1 MTSKTSCFDSAI
13 FKRSLRKT
21 LPLWACYFLFWLF
34 ILPGDLISFNYQPEY
49 YDSLTGRLC
58 ERILTFCTV
67 GTLLSALIGLLAAW
81 LLFSWLF
88 RANTSYFYAGLPV
101 RREALFLSNFF
112 VGLLMVTLVNL
123 LTALTAYCVTL
134 LHGYPQLY
142 ACACFFGTSTLSFVG
157 FYGFAVLLAMII
169 GQAAAMPA
177 VYVILNFTSSVLYY
191 SVQSLLSEFVYG
203 MSSIYHNFGGSVF
216 YRLSPIAYIM
226 TNGLSVLPAQLAD
239 GSADFSRYLFS
250 SWGSIASLAG
260 AGLVFAILA
269 LLVFRHREMERSGD
283 VIAVKP
289 LRPVFLYCFTI
300 GCSIVISYVI
310 SSMQA
315 SLFGIEGFR
324 FVFCRAHCFL
334 KRLHQGGARCCKIV
348 ETERLKARM
357 RSFAFLAPAEK
368 KERRRAGSGRPDE
381 PGFL

>member
-21 LPLWACYFLFWLF
+21 LPLWVCYFLFWLF

-134 LHGYPQLY
+134 LHGYPQL
-142 ACACFFGTSTLSFVG
+142 
-157 FYGFAVLLAMII
+157 
-169 GQAAAMPA
+169 
-177 VYVILNFTSSVLYY
+177 
-191 SVQSLLSEFVYG
+191 
-203 MSSIYHNFGGSVF
+203 
-216 YRLSPIAYIM
+216 
-226 TNGLSVLPAQLAD
+226 
-239 GSADFSRYLFS
+239 
-250 SWGSIASLAG
+250 
-260 AGLVFAILA
+260 
-269 LLVFRHREMERSGD
+269 
-283 VIAVKP
+283 
-289 LRPVFLYCFTI
+289 
-300 GCSIVISYVI
+300 
-310 SSMQA
+310 
-315 SLFGIEGFR
+315 
-324 FVFCRAHCFL
+324 
-334 KRLHQGGARCCKIV
+334 
-348 ETERLKARM
+348 
-357 RSFAFLAPAEK
+357 
-368 KERRRAGSGRPDE
+368 
-381 PGFL
+381 

>member
-21 LPLWACYFLFWLF
+21 LPLWVCYFLFWLF

-142 ACACFFGTSTLSFVG
+142 ACACFFGTRAHF
-157 FYGFAVLLAMII
+157 
-169 GQAAAMPA
+169 
-177 VYVILNFTSSVLYY
+177 
-191 SVQSLLSEFVYG
+191 
-203 MSSIYHNFGGSVF
+203 
-216 YRLSPIAYIM
+216 RLSAF
-226 TNGLSVLPAQLAD
+226 T
-239 GSADFSRYLFS
+239 
-250 SWGSIASLAG
+250 
-260 AGLVFAILA
+260 A
-269 LLVFRHREMERSGD
+269 LR
-283 VIAVKP
+283 
-289 LRPVFLYCFTI
+289 CFW
-300 GCSIVISYVI
+300 
-310 SSMQA
+310 Q
-315 SLFGIEGFR
+315 
-324 FVFCRAHCFL
+324 
-334 KRLHQGGARCCKIV
+334 
-348 ETERLKARM
+348 
-357 RSFAFLAPAEK
+357 
-368 KERRRAGSGRPDE
+368 
-381 PGFL
+381 

>member
-123 LTALTAYCVTL
+123 LTALTAVRDRVVDGLRRRLRL
-134 LHGYPQLY
+134 LLRHEHTFVCRLLRLCGASGNDHRSGSRHARGICDFKLYQLCPLLL
-142 ACACFFGTSTLSFVG
+142 CAV
-157 FYGFAVLLAMII
+157 
-169 GQAAAMPA
+169 PA
-177 VYVILNFTSSVLYY
+177 VGVCLRHEQY
-191 SVQSLLSEFVYG
+191 LS
-203 MSSIYHNFGGSVF
+203 
-216 YRLSPIAYIM
+216 
-226 TNGLSVLPAQLAD
+226 
-239 GSADFSRYLFS
+239 
-250 SWGSIASLAG
+250 
-260 AGLVFAILA
+260 
-269 LLVFRHREMERSGD
+269 
-283 VIAVKP
+283 
-289 LRPVFLYCFTI
+289 
-300 GCSIVISYVI
+300 
-310 SSMQA
+310 
-315 SLFGIEGFR
+315 
-324 FVFCRAHCFL
+324 
-334 KRLHQGGARCCKIV
+334 
-348 ETERLKARM
+348 
-357 RSFAFLAPAEK
+357 
-368 KERRRAGSGRPDE
+368 
-381 PGFL
+381 

>member
-21 LPLWACYFLFWLF
+21 LPLWVCYFLFWLF

-67 GTLLSALIGLLAAW
+67 GALLSALIGLLAAW

-177 VYVILNFTSSVLYY
+177 VYVILAL
-191 SVQSLLSEFVYG
+191 
-203 MSSIYHNFGGSVF
+203 SSITLCSPCC
-216 YRLSPIAYIM
+216 RSLSTA
-226 TNGLSVLPAQLAD
+226 
-239 GSADFSRYLFS
+239 
-250 SWGSIASLAG
+250 
-260 AGLVFAILA
+260 
-269 LLVFRHREMERSGD
+269 
-283 VIAVKP
+283 
-289 LRPVFLYCFTI
+289 
-300 GCSIVISYVI
+300 
-310 SSMQA
+310 
-315 SLFGIEGFR
+315 
-324 FVFCRAHCFL
+324 
-334 KRLHQGGARCCKIV
+334 
-348 ETERLKARM
+348 
-357 RSFAFLAPAEK
+357 
-368 KERRRAGSGRPDE
+368 
-381 PGFL
+381 